1 MSRLMFA
8 IILAVG
14 AAGCAHEYAYLP
26 AVPGAGNDA
35 AVRYPV
41 PPEAP
46 QGEVYVT
53 SFGFTEMEVAQ
64 DRSDRLLHARV
75 VAVNSGAETWTVDG
89 NAQQVMVPPAQQV
102 MSPAFINTDAGNG
115 PVYTIPPAQRR
126 VFDFYYAIP
135 PPQNDP
141 AQVGFFELSWRVDVA
156 GRPIAQRTP
165 FQRYEDRRGA
175 YEPYPPYVF
184 VGLGFGVG
192 WWYGPAFYPYHY
204 RPIIRTYYYPPIRG
218 RTYGPAWRGVPPG
231 GGGWRGTPG
240 GGGGWRGTPGGG
252 GGGWRG
258 TPGGGGGGWRGSP
271 GGGGGGWRGSP
282 GGGGRR
288 GR

>member
-1 MSRLMFA
+1 MSRLVFA
-8 IILAVG
+8 ILLAAG

-35 AVRYPV
+35 AVRYPI

-46 QGEVYVT
+46 RGEVYVT
-53 SFGFTEMEVAQ
+53 SFGFTQMDVAQ
-64 DRSDRLLHARV
+64 DRTANLLHARL
-75 VAVNSGAETWTVDG
+75 VAVNSGPETWTVDG
-89 NAQQVMVPPAQQV
+89 NSQQLTVPPGQQPL
-102 MSPAFINTDAGNG
+102 SPAFINTDAGTG
-115 PVYTIPPAQRR
+115 PVYTVPPAQRR
-126 VFDFYYAIP
+126 VFDFYYAVP
-135 PPQNDP
+135 PPMDQ
-141 AQVGFFELSWRVDVA
+141 AEQLGFFELGWRVDVA

-204 RPIIRTYYYPPIRG
+204 RPIIRGYYYPPIRG
-218 RTYGPAWRGVPPG
+218 RTYGPTWRGVPPGGSGWRGTPGG

-258 TPGGGGGGWRGSP
+258 GGGGGGGWRGSP
-271 GGGGGGWRGSP
+271 GGGGG
-282 GGGGRR
+282 RR

>member
-1 MSRLMFA
+1 MSRLVLA
-8 IILAVG
+8 IVLAAG

-35 AVRYPV
+35 AVRYPI

-46 QGEVYVT
+46 HGEVYLT
-53 SFGFTEMEVAQ
+53 SFGFTQMDVAA
-64 DRSDRLLHARV
+64 DRTANMLHARL
-75 VAVNSGAETWTVDG
+75 VAVNNGPTTWSVFG
-89 NAQQVMVPPAQQV
+89 GAQQLLVPPGQQPL
-102 MSPAFINTDAGNG
+102 SPAFINTDAGNG
-115 PVYTIPPAQRR
+115 PTYIVPPAQRR
-126 VFDFYYAIP
+126 VFDLYYAVP
-135 PPQNDP
+135 PPLDQP
-141 AQVGFFELSWRVDVA
+141 EQIPFFELSWRVDVG

-165 FQRYEDRRGA
+165 FQRFEDNRGA

-192 WWYGPAFYPYHY
+192 WWYGPGFYYGY

-231 GGGWRGTPG
+231 GWRGAP
-240 GGGGWRGTPGGG
+240 P
-252 GGGWRG
+252 
-258 TPGGGGGGWRGSP
+258 GGGGWRGSP
-271 GGGGGGWRGSP
+271 PSGGGWRGSPPSGGGMPRGGGWRGSP